1 MEYRPKE
8 KKRNLLVTFVL
19 FILLIVMTFVLVVML
34 SIYVGYIEFEPPS
47 LAQQFGPTPT
57 PTRPAVFCI
66 EDGDLYFAEGKLEEA
81 IAAYEQ
87 AIQLDPDNDIPYI
100 RQSRLLIYT
109 LDTAKAVE
117 RAAQA
122 VLINPTSPE
131 NLAYYCRALDW
142 EARYSEASDACS
154 CAIELDPDYAEG
166 YAFLSEV
173 YADQNNWIAARTTA
187 QQAIDVNFQSMDA
200 QHNMGYALE
209 IQGRYAEAVK
219 FYENAI
225 TLAPNLAPLYV
236 DAGRSYLY
244 GLGDIE
250 KAADR
255 FKKAIKLNPT
265 DPESYDLL
273 GWTFYTDGDYA
284 RALDALEQSM
294 GVDPTYY
301 LAWGHTGMLYYRRQN
316 FETAVEFLPQA
327 IELAEDE
334 SLRRARWIEVY
345 TEIETLT
352 GSESVPV
359 LRGRFARLDAHN
371 SLNYV
376 AQLYPVQY
384 QSTTS
389 SLDQEQSCAVSIVQS
404 IQNETLP
411 VASTPSLTFT
421 QVFSQATGTAMLNL
435 TNGNLFLSL
444 SELPQPEKTPYE
456 VKVTFWPNQTDS
468 VGYVQPDGDQEV
480 QVNLRLE
487 ERSSAP
493 IEYYYSLGLAFAYL
507 EPSRCDKAVPWLL
520 KALELDS
527 SAYNPAWA
535 GLRIC
540 PSPDSPPTPIPT
552 PTPLPEEGGKS
563 GQSQ

>member
-1 MEYRPKE
+1 MEYRPRE
-8 KKRNLLVTFVL
+8 KRRNPFITSFLL
-19 FILLIVMTFVLVVML
+19 ILLIVMTFVLVIVL

-57 PTRPAVFCI
+57 PTRPAVFYI
-66 EDGDLYFAEGKLEEA
+66 EDGDNYFVEGKLAEA

-87 AIQLDPDNDIPYI
+87 AIRLDPDNDMPYI

-109 LDTAKAVE
+109 RDTAKAVE

-122 VLINPTSPE
+122 VLLNPTSPE

-142 EARYSEASDACS
+142 EARYSEAFDACS
-154 CAIELDPDYAEG
+154 CAIELAPNYAEG

-173 YADQNNWIAARTTA
+173 YADQSDWIAARTTA
-187 QQAIDVNFQSMDA
+187 QQALDASFQSMDA
-200 QHNMGYALE
+200 HHNMGYALE
-209 IQGRYAEAVK
+209 IQGRYAEAVE

-225 TLAPNLAPLYV
+225 ALAPNLAPLYV

-265 DPESYDLL
+265 DPEAYDLL
-273 GWTFYTDGDYA
+273 GWTFYTDGEYT

-316 FETAVEFLPQA
+316 FETAVEYLPQA
-327 IELAEDE
+327 IELAEKDF
-334 SLRRARWIEVY
+334 LRRARWIEVY
-345 TEIETLT
+345 TEVEALT
-352 GSESVPV
+352 GPETVPI
-359 LRGRFARLDAHN
+359 LRGRFAKLDDQSN
-371 SLNYV
+371 LDYV
-376 AQLYPVQY
+376 AQLRPVSY
-384 QSTTS
+384 QSTTLG
-389 SLDQEQSCAVSIVQS
+389 LDQEQSCADTVVQS
-404 IQNETLP
+404 IQSETLSI
-411 VASTPSLTFT
+411 ASTQSLTFT
-421 QVFSQATGTAMLNL
+421 QVFSQTSGTAMLNL
-435 TNGNLFLSL
+435 ANGNLFLSL
-444 SELPQPEKTPYE
+444 GELPQPEKTPYE
-456 VKVTFWPNQTDS
+456 VKIVFWPNQTDS
-468 VGYVQPDGDQEV
+468 VGYVQPDGNQEV
-480 QVNLRLE
+480 QVNLQLE

-507 EPSRCDKAVPWLL
+507 EPDRCEQAVPWLL

-540 PSPDSPPTPIPT
+540 PSTDAPPTPIPT
-552 PTPLPEEGGKS
+552 PTSPSKEEE
-563 GQSQ
+563 